1 MPIDF
6 AAIAADFAPRYRGQL
21 RFVGD
26 HLALIGKWLTAR
38 LKQAE
43 RLELGSRRFPVVLF
57 EGDAL
62 AVAIHPAQHRTLVP
76 AASRGL
82 GETVVESG
90 RRFLGGFERVGEA
103 VREEWLLPGL
113 IGRTETFL
121 GAIRHSVE
129 RFALRKPKEMS
140 HLFDPAGL
148 SAVDLFGVAGLA
160 YRALASSTLGLRA
173 LAPDLRES
181 VRLFGEAF
189 ASPAGSGAPPAPG
202 SPIPAGAAV
211 GASIE
216 RTLPESL
223 DLAARLILSTILIL
237 PALPGWLGL
246 LASAAWMRARL
257 LVVEVLAGIE
267 AAVFGLRARVVDAFF
282 VDLPIFMGQALFIVV
297 FLGESI
303 AQAFA
308 YWAWFARIWLGDMLA
323 ELIRFGF
330 ELTRFMDYWVRL
342 INAVVGFFN
351 RLLDFDL
358 MPFLITPLGL
368 PAWVLAG
375 VGALPRLTLGD
386 LLDAGGTAARV
397 TAHAALSAFI
407 GSIRTVLKLS
417 APGLILYYG
426 GLKTKL
432 DLLQRVINALFQN
445 PKPYP
450 DEIRPLPTPTG
461 FPNFFDA
468 FFGPGTPDIAGALAR
483 LGVNT
488 LSQVQMI
495 VQAGTAMLNGFART
509 FSAAA
514 DSAARMGSPAR
525 YRAIAERADLLA
537 GIALGGQLDELGRRV
552 AERPALPMEAALV
565 AWLAGGGFFI
575 IGAVIPVYV
584 SEMRGFWQE
593 QLAAGNEP
601 LLTVTATSPHI
612 LARRARLARVRMGR
626 LTIVVRGPQMD
637 ESLVAQVAG
646 QFKQAVEQAY
656 VDGHGVIVQA
666 RQS

>member
-26 HLALIGKWLTAR
+26 HFTEIGKWLTAR

-43 RLELGSRRFPVVLF
+43 RLEMGSRRFPVVLF

-62 AVAIHPAQHRTLVP
+62 AVAIHPAQHRTLVQV
-76 AASRGL
+76 ASRGL
-82 GETVVESG
+82 GETVVESS

-113 IGRTETFL
+113 IGRIETFL
-121 GAIRHSVE
+121 GTIRHSVQ
-129 RFALRKPKEMS
+129 RFALRQPKEMS

-160 YRALASSTLGLRA
+160 YRALASSTGGLRA

-181 VRLFGEAF
+181 VRLFSEAF
-189 ASPAGSGAPPAPG
+189 ASPAGSAAAPG
-202 SPIPAGAAV
+202 SAIPAGAAV

-223 DLAARLILSTILIL
+223 DLAVRLILSTILIL

-257 LVVEVLAGIE
+257 LVAEVLAGIE
-267 AAVFGLRARVVDAFF
+267 AAVFALRARVVDAFF
-282 VDLPIFMGQALFIVV
+282 VGLPDFMGQAVFIVV

-308 YWAWFARIWLGDMLA
+308 YWAWFARIWLGDMLS

-358 MPFLITPLGL
+358 MPFLVAPLGL
-368 PAWVLAG
+368 PAWVLAA

-386 LLDAGGTAARV
+386 VLDASGTAARV
-397 TAHAALSAFI
+397 TAYAALSAFI
-407 GSIRTVLKLS
+407 ASIRTVLKLS

-432 DLLQRVINALFQN
+432 DLLQQVIDALFQR
-445 PKPYP
+445 PRPYP
-450 DEIRPLPTPTG
+450 DEIRPLPTPIS

-483 LGVNT
+483 LGVTT
-488 LSQVQMI
+488 LSQLQAI
-495 VQAGTAMLNGFART
+495 VQAGTAMLDGFART
-509 FSAAA
+509 FAVAA
-514 DSAARMGSPAR
+514 DRAARMGSPAR
-525 YRAIAERADLLA
+525 YRALAERADLLA
-537 GIALGGQLDELGRRV
+537 GIAFGGQLDELGRRV
-552 AERPALPMEAALV
+552 AERPALPMETALV
-565 AWLAGGGFFI
+565 AWLAGGGFFV
-575 IGAVIPVYV
+575 IGAVIPAYV
-584 SEMRGFWQE
+584 SEMRGFWQD
-593 QLAAGNEP
+593 QLAADNAP
-601 LLTVTATSPHI
+601 MLSITATSPHI

-626 LTIVVRGPQMD
+626 LTIVVRGPQAD
-637 ESLVAQVAG
+637 EALVAQVAG

-656 VDGHGVIVQA
+656 VAGHGVIVQA
-666 RQS
+666 RRS